1 MYSVKVCLQQTW
13 TDRLFPACSFTSE
26 GPQHHSTV
34 QGGGPDQW
42 CWRCLGSRVIS
53 MSDFLT
59 ATTQNLFK
67 RIINH
72 HLNASNIPILN
83 YLSSIACKKGNS
95 YNGSFQT
102 LHCKWLTTRQV
113 IVIFTSTQNNT
124 KVFEHFK
131 SFIFQKQCSHLSL
144 VIRCKHLAI
153 MALKIQSLTE
163 LPQF

>member
-1 MYSVKVCLQQTW
+1 MRIFCLSI
-13 TDRLFPACSFTSE
+13 D
-26 GPQHHSTV
+26 
-34 QGGGPDQW
+34 
-42 CWRCLGSRVIS
+42 IS
-53 MSDFLT
+53 
-59 ATTQNLFK
+59 TTQNLFK
-67 RIINH
+67 GIINH

-163 LPQF
+163 LPNSKNMILAAVTFAVWIYYWARLPVISSNLLSSIY

>member
-1 MYSVKVCLQQTW
+1 MRIFCLSI
-13 TDRLFPACSFTSE
+13 D
-26 GPQHHSTV
+26 
-34 QGGGPDQW
+34 
-42 CWRCLGSRVIS
+42 IS
-53 MSDFLT
+53 
-59 ATTQNLFK
+59 TTQNLFK
-67 RIINH
+67 GIINH

-163 LPQF
+163 LPNSKNMILAAVTFAVWIYYWARLPVISSNLLSSKY

>member
-1 MYSVKVCLQQTW
+1 MLAGGTRWLRELFSTASQQNNIFLEILHQLFWPLQLLCTCVWYMRIFCLSI
-13 TDRLFPACSFTSE
+13 D
-26 GPQHHSTV
+26 
-34 QGGGPDQW
+34 
-42 CWRCLGSRVIS
+42 IS
-53 MSDFLT
+53 
-59 ATTQNLFK
+59 TTQNLFK
-67 RIINH
+67 GIINH